1 MSIRVKVLLFAAV
14 ALGLICML
22 GLALFLGTRQAGR
35 IRERQTAL
43 QQQLDAYDKLE
54 DGAWP
59 YLNALNRARQAR
71 EDTAPV
77 LREEEA
83 QLERLRQLLGDT
95 IAWEQSFS
103 EYGPREEELLELEEA
118 LLAMRAWAAQAEAH
132 MRTQPAGQPVDPAV
146 EWMLFQ
152 EYERGVG
159 WRIKRIEQEEREE
172 LEQMQRQW
180 DGTARVS
187 QSMALIIPAFCAFLL
202 GVLGLAILLP
212 LRSALRRLLDAAR
225 RIGQGQFDLE
235 LPGQGPRELVTLA
248 QAFNRMAA
256 ELNVTLR
263 EKQRLMRAEAEA
275 SEREARRYSALLEET
290 VRTRTAELAASN
302 ARLEDSL
309 RELQSTQK
317 QLLLAD
323 RLASIGQLAAGV
335 GHEINNPLAYVVGN
349 LRFIQE
355 ELLRLQGPGEDPER
369 QELMD
374 ALAEAREG
382 AERVRLIVQDL
393 KSVAREDDMA
403 LGPVDLAAVVRTAAK
418 IAGAEL
424 RPRARVVLACEGL
437 PPVQGNVLRLGQ
449 VFLNLLINAAHAIAP
464 GRPEENEVRVEARP
478 SGPGHVTLEVRDT
491 GSGIPP
497 EHLTRIFEPFFTTKP
512 VGVGSGLGL
521 SVCRGIITSLGG
533 HIEVESEVGRGTCFR
548 LTLRVAEERAGGARV
563 A

>member
-22 GLALFLGTRQAGR
+22 GLALFLSSRQGQR
-35 IRERQTAL
+35 IRERQFAL
-43 QQQLDAYDKLE
+43 QQQLDGYDQVE

-71 EDTAPV
+71 QDTTPV
-77 LREEEA
+77 LHAEEA
-83 QLERLRQLLGDT
+83 RLERLRRLLEDSVT
-95 IAWEQSFS
+95 WEQKFP
-103 EYGPREEELLELEEA
+103 EYGPREEERLELEEV
-118 LLAMRAWAAQAEAH
+118 LLAMRAWASQAEAH
-132 MRTQPAGQPVDPAV
+132 LRTQPAGQPVDPAV
-146 EWMLFQ
+146 EWALYQ
-152 EYERGVG
+152 EFEHGVG
-159 WRIKRIEQEEREE
+159 RRIERIEQEEREE
-172 LEQMQRQW
+172 LEAMRHRW
-180 DGTARVS
+180 DETARIGK
-187 QSMALIIPAFCAFLL
+187 SMAVLIPAFCAFLL
-202 GVLGLAILLP
+202 GMLGLAILLP
-212 LRSALRRLLDAAR
+212 LRSALHRLLEASQ
-225 RIGQGQFDLE
+225 RIGQGHFDVE
-235 LPGQGPRELVTLA
+235 LPARGPRELVTLA
-248 QAFNRMAA
+248 HAFNRMAA
-256 ELNVTLR
+256 ELHGSLK
-263 EKQRLMRAEAEA
+263 EKQRLMKAEAEA
-275 SEREARRYSALLEET
+275 SEREARRYSTLLEET

-323 RLASIGQLAAGV
+323 RLAAIGQLAAGV

-393 KSVAREDDMA
+393 KSVAREDDVA
-403 LGPVDLAAVVRTAAK
+403 LGPVDLAAVVRTATK
-418 IAGAEL
+418 IAGSEL
-424 RPRARVVLACEGL
+424 RPRARVVVACEGL
-437 PPVQGNVLRLGQ
+437 PRVQGNVLRLGQ

-464 GRPEENEVRVEARP
+464 GQPEENEVRVEARP
-478 SGPGHVTLEVRDT
+478 GEPGHVTVEVRDT

-497 EHLTRIFEPFFTTKP
+497 ENLTRIFEPFFTTKP

-533 HIEVESEVGRGTCFR
+533 RIEVESELGRGTCFR
-548 LTLRVAEERAGGARV
+548 VILLVAGDSSGTSRVA
-563 A
+563 

>member
-22 GLALFLGTRQAGR
+22 GLALYLGSRQGQR
-35 IRERQTAL
+35 IRERQFAL
-43 QQQLDAYDKLE
+43 QQQLDAYDQVE
-54 DGAWP
+54 DGVWP
-59 YLNALNRARQAR
+59 FLNALNRARQAGQ
-71 EDTAPV
+71 DTTPLLHA
-77 LREEEA
+77 EEA
-83 QLERLRQLLGDT
+83 RLERLRQLLMDT
-95 IAWEQSFS
+95 VAWEQEFP
-103 EYGPREEELLELEEA
+103 EYGPREEELVELEEL
-118 LLAMRAWAAQAEAH
+118 LLAMRVWAGQSEATL
-132 MRTQPAGQPVDPAV
+132 RTQPMGQPLDPAV
-146 EWMLFQ
+146 EWELYQ
-152 EYERGVG
+152 EYERGG
-159 WRIKRIEQEEREE
+159 GRLIARIEQEEREE
-172 LEQMQRQW
+172 MDAMRGRW
-180 DGTARVS
+180 DETARVS
-187 QSMALIIPAFCAFLL
+187 KSMAVLIPAFCAFLL
-202 GVLGLAILLP
+202 GVLGLAITLP
-212 LRSALRRLLDAAR
+212 LRSALHRLLDAAR
-225 RIGQGQFDLE
+225 RIGQGQFDLA
-235 LPGQGPRELVTLA
+235 LPARGPREMVTLA
-248 QAFNRMAA
+248 LAFNRMAA
-256 ELNVTLR
+256 ELHVTLQ
-263 EKQRLMRAEAEA
+263 EKQRLMKAEAEA
-275 SEREARRYSALLEET
+275 SEREARRYSTLLEET

-355 ELLRLQGPGEDPER
+355 ELLRLHGPSVDPER

-403 LGPVDLAAVVRTAAK
+403 VGPVDLAAVVRTATK
-418 IAGAEL
+418 ITGSEL
-424 RPRARVVLACEGL
+424 RPRARVVVACDGL
-437 PPVQGNVLRLGQ
+437 PLVRGNVLRLGQ

-464 GRPEENEVRVEARP
+464 GRPEENEVRVEARLAE
-478 SGPGHVTLEVRDT
+478 PGQVAVEVRDT

-497 EHLTRIFEPFFTTKP
+497 ENLSRIFEPFFTTKP

-533 HIEVESEVGRGTCFR
+533 RIEVESEVGRGTCFR
-548 LTLRVAEERAGGARV
+548 VILLVAGDSTGTSRVA
-563 A
+563 